1 MSNPDRT
8 VVNERYEIH
17 ERIGRGG
24 MADVFLARDL
34 LLDRPVAIKVLFPE
48 FATDPAFVE
57 RFRREAQ
64 AAANLNHPNIVA
76 VYDWG
81 RAGTTY
87 FMAMEYVQGRT
98 LAEMLHAR
106 VRLTADQ
113 AADVA
118 MEVASALSFAH
129 QNGVVHRDVK
139 PANILIANNGQVKVA
154 DFGIARAIDAG
165 ADNLTQAG
173 AVMGT
178 ATYFSPE
185 QAQGAQPDPRSDLYS
200 LGIVLYELVSGQPPF
215 IGDSQVAIAYK
226 QVHEAPRPLNHTVP
240 EIPRQFEAIVAKC
253 LAKNPNVRYD
263 TAVALREDLRRFK
276 DGQPVLAW
284 QQAVGNTGQ
293 TPVTTMMPT
302 VANAQNQDNIATTA
316 VPRQGPATQVMP
328 QQRGGGGDWPPYEDE
343 APRSPYF
350 YFFSALVAVAVIV
363 GAVFLVINATKNDSS
378 SGPLKVPELIN
389 ETYTKAAQELIDMG
403 LVPVPDPVKS
413 ETVDPGVVYG
423 QNPLP
428 GVVLRKGDS
437 VTLTYNPEGAPVQ
450 VPNITGMSITEATK
464 VLAAKE
470 LRLQISE
477 TRIDPATPINQIISQ
492 DPIADETL
500 PAGSTILVIVS
511 GGAGDVQVPEVAGQ
525 TSAAA
530 QQLLQ
535 ATPYQY
541 IVSVETE
548 ASDTVPKGQ
557 VIRTDPSAGS
567 ASVSGD
573 KITIFVSAGPDQ
585 IPVPNVI
592 GMSQADAEAAM
603 DNANLNYSVQTT
615 LLPAGDSGIGKVVDQ
630 GTDPGTPVDPGTI
643 IKIYIG
649 VQAPTPTTTTTTTPP
664 TSTTRPR

>member
-106 VRLTADQ
+106 SRLTADQ

-154 DFGIARAIDAG
+154 DFGIARAIDSG
-165 ADNLTQAG
+165 ADNLTQTG

-226 QVHEAPRPLNHTVP
+226 QVHEAPRPLNHSVP

-263 TAVALREDLRRFK
+263 TATALRDDLRRFK
-276 DGQPVLAW
+276 EGQPVHAW

-293 TPVTTMMPT
+293 TPVTAMIPT
-302 VANAQNQDNIATTA
+302 IANPQVQNNMATTA

-328 QQRGGGGDWPPYEDE
+328 QQSGGGDWPPYEDE

-350 YFFSALVAVAVIV
+350 YFFSALLAVAVIV

-378 SGPLKVPELIN
+378 GGPLKVPELIS

-413 ETVDPGVVYG
+413 ETVDPGVVYA

-428 GVVLRKGDS
+428 GVILRKGDS

-450 VPNITGMSITEATK
+450 VPDISGMTITEATQA
-464 VLAAKE
+464 LAAQE

-477 TRIDPATPINQIISQ
+477 TRIDPSTPINQIISQ
-492 DPIADETL
+492 TPLANETV

-511 GGAGDVQVPEVAGQ
+511 GGAGDVQVPDVSGQ

-535 ATPYQY
+535 ATPFQF

-548 ASDTVPKGQ
+548 ASGTVPAGQ
-557 VIRTDPSAGS
+557 VIRTDPSGGS
-567 ASVSGD
+567 AAVSGD
-573 KITIFVSAGPDQ
+573 KITIFVSAGPDRVS
-585 IPVPNVI
+585 VPDVRN
-592 GMSQADAEAAM
+592 MSQAEAEAALT
-603 DNANLNYSVQTT
+603 NANLEFSVQNTQ
-615 LLPAGDSGIGKVVDQ
+615 LPAGNPGIGKVVDQ
-630 GTDPGTPVDPGTI
+630 GTDPGTLVDPDTT

-649 VQAPTPTTTTTTTPP
+649 VKAPTPTTTS
-664 TSTTRPR
+664 TSTTLPTPP